1 VIQIEK
7 PGILAAAIDLELE
20 RLRRARAVTTIPPS
34 LADLAE
40 ALGRVAAMLRE
51 AHARGQ
57 TVDLADGIVALLR
70 EFRAALGALGVP
82 AQA

>member
-1 VIQIEK
+1 LVQIEK
-7 PGILAAAIDLELE
+7 PGILAAAIELELE
-20 RLRRARAVTTIPPS
+20 RLRHARAVAIIPPS
-34 LADLAE
+34 LVDLAE

-70 EFRAALGALGVP
+70 EFRAALGTLGAP
-82 AQA
+82 SQA